1 MTGKQNAVMWL
12 GLILVVT
19 RLFTTKQ
26 WSQLWGTFGTSS
38 GGSDVIP
45 LGLPS
50 PIAPAVLALV
60 PLLALLVPNV
70 PHSCDHCFVVNS
82 RVTTRIKPSH
92 ITAFCL
98 PVIRHYHPQLAN

>member
-38 GGSDVIP
+38 ASSGTSASSAIGLGNPSGITSLPPLVKGAPNITVPTQLPAGLGSRITGG
-45 LGLPS
+45 
-50 PIAPAVLALV
+50 
-60 PLLALLVPNV
+60 
-70 PHSCDHCFVVNS
+70 
-82 RVTTRIKPSH
+82 
-92 ITAFCL
+92 
-98 PVIRHYHPQLAN
+98 